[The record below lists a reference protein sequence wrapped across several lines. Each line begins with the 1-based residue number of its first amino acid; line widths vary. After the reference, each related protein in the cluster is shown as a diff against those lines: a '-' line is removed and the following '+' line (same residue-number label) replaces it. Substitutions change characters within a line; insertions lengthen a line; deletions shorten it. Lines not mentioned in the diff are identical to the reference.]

1 GLNDVGLSENTR
13 QAILRLLLR
22 VAPFH
27 TTWATEQIAT
37 VLRERGFARL
47 NLSLGGW
54 PSAVRAAIFTAVL
67 PVVSAWVSRG
77 HMREAL
83 QALTYFVTA
92 SGELPNDVNSMLLSI
107 LDTTQDLT
115 IAGEILDLL
124 RDYRYAQFTELLP
137 ALVSVDT
144 SWIACPIVSSYLL
157 CHRQDLLAPFLSYQ
171 QHAGRFASDGQ
182 RYLLSIT
189 SPAASLTTSQQET

>member
-1 GLNDVGLSENTR
+1 
-13 QAILRLLLR
+13 
-22 VAPFH
+22 APFH

-115 IAGEILDLL
+115 IAGEILD
-124 RDYRYAQFTELLP
+124 RLP
-137 ALVSVDT
+137 DCVKLPVV
-144 SWIACPIVSSYLL
+144 
-157 CHRQDLLAPFLSYQ
+157 
-171 QHAGRFASDGQ
+171 
-182 RYLLSIT
+182 
-189 SPAASLTTSQQET
+189 SPARFTGAFPELSTARRAFRQ